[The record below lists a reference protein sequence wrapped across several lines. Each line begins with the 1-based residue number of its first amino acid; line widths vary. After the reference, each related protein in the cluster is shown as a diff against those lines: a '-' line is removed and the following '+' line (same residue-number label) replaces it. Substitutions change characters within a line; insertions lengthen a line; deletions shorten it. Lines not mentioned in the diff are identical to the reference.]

1 MKKVNAQRAIDEV
14 MRSKIN
20 KKEEMLKWYTSEIEK
35 ATTQGNN
42 QKVTQ
47 LTENASNE
55 KVKMALLEDVWNELT
70 DALYRIK

>member
-1 MKKVNAQRAIDEV
+1 MKRTAAIKIVDEV
-14 MRSKIN
+14 MRLNIS

-42 QKVTQ
+42 QKVTR
-47 LTENASNE
+47 LSENASNE
-55 KVKMALLEDVWNELT
+55 QVKMALLEDVWNELT